1 MGSAKQSLRAGS
13 QGQLPV
19 VLCPKDW
26 DGPILPAATPPG
38 GQQLGPAWPPLGPGF
53 PGPDTGRCPGFVT
66 AVAGATAEAKAGQ
79 ALKAHCKIKCTL

>member
-1 MGSAKQSLRAGS
+1 MGSARRSLRAGS

-38 GQQLGPAWPPLGPGF
+38 GAAAGPWPPLGPGL
-53 PGPDTGRCPGFVT
+53 PGPDTSHCPGFVT
-66 AVAGATAEAKAGQ
+66 AVAGATAEAEAGQ
-79 ALKAHCKIKCTL
+79 ALKAHYKIKCTL